1 MANINETL
9 MDKVNEIFLEEQKKR
24 GITSGDVEPMT
35 AYLLDQKTEELAK
48 MIAAVLDWQE
58 VFCK

>member
-1 MANINETL
+1 MANINEKL
-9 MDKVNEIFLEEQKKR
+9 MDKVNEIFFEEQKKR

-35 AYLLDQKTEELAK
+35 AYLLDQKMEELAK

>member
-1 MANINETL
+1 MANINEKL

-35 AYLLDQKTEELAK
+35 AYLLDQKMEELAK
-48 MIAAVLDWQE
+48 MITAGLDWQE

>member
-1 MANINETL
+1 MANINEKL

-35 AYLLDQKTEELAK
+35 AYLLDQKMEELAK
-48 MIAAVLDWQE
+48 MITAVLDWQE